1 MKRTLF
7 KSTFLTVA
15 VTMLQLDCQ
24 TDPAKAQIRAMGQEV
39 LKIEPSPDMPKADA
53 EKVMEFY
60 FQTKISGCGFPG
72 GLKDEGE
79 YWTAVP
85 QIGLTGTPH
94 KDAVRLHKRSG
105 QTSWGSGPSFQ
116 SLDALVRS
124 TR

>member
-1 MKRTLF
+1 MTVQGLKTITLVLGL
-7 KSTFLTVA
+7 SG
-15 VTMLQLDCQ
+15 MLLNCQ
-24 TDPAKAQIRAMGQEV
+24 PNPAKDQIRLMGHEV
-39 LKIEPSPDMPKADA
+39 LKIKPSPGMSKADA

-105 QTSWGSGPSFQ
+105 QISWGSGPSFP

-124 TR
+124 TH